1 MVILASCLL
10 IHFVS
15 ISVHDSVLS
24 CINMVLSF
32 KIHLKMYF
40 ISYYYV
46 YMCVY
51 VGVCVEAADFCMN
64 LLYHLDF
71 KLCH

>member
-1 MVILASCLL
+1 
-10 IHFVS
+10 
-15 ISVHDSVLS
+15 
-24 CINMVLSF
+24 
-32 KIHLKMYF
+32 MYF

-71 KLCH
+71 KLCHWLNILISIYTGIHENRWMG